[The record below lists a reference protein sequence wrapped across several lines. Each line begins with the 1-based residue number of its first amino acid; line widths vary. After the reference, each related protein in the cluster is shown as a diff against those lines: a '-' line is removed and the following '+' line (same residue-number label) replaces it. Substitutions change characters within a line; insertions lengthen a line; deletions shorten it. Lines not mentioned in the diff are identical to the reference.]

1 MKKQSKIL
9 IGKNISAYEKFKKL
23 GYKRKQNNKQY
34 IQYLLID
41 ENYFN
46 INGIH
51 NKNSKVERYITFNK
65 KHNTIELK
73 ELCYTFNVARKK
85 RILYIS
91 SFVINEELLNAINE
105 QFLEIKNELKVI

>member
-1 MKKQSKIL
+1 M
-9 IGKNISAYEKFKKL
+9 SAYEKFKKL

-41 ENYFN
+41 ENYFD

-51 NKNSKVERYITFNK
+51 DKNSKVERYITFNK

-73 ELCYTFNVARKK
+73 ELCYSFSVAHQK

-91 SFVINEELLNAINE
+91 LFAINE
-105 QFLEIKNELKVI
+105 QFLETKNELKVI